1 MKIMSILYS
10 IAYTIQKRTLQTV
23 VKISFSTIST
33 LLNRPKKWGKKNGT
47 LSVWHSMTRKSIQ
60 KFYLSKSQKMTAR
73 DWVSPTLTLWFLAFS
88 DLGFNAMTTVSL
100 YLFWNFRLFI
110 FGWNSHVIVLCRQCS
125 YLKMGILKS
134 PLCPFYERPI

>member
-47 LSVWHSMTRKSIQ
+47 LSV
-60 KFYLSKSQKMTAR
+60 
-73 DWVSPTLTLWFLAFS
+73 
-88 DLGFNAMTTVSL
+88 
-100 YLFWNFRLFI
+100 
-110 FGWNSHVIVLCRQCS
+110 
-125 YLKMGILKS
+125 
-134 PLCPFYERPI
+134 